1 MKGACAESSGQ
12 KIQSK
17 FSSKRDGEKVTK
29 INYILGLKVESLCM
43 TWGQYS

>member
-1 MKGACAESSGQ
+1 MKGACAESSVQ

-17 FSSKRDGEKVTK
+17 FSSKKDGEKVTK